1 MYKYLDHTS
10 DIGIL
15 VKSKNLKGLFEEAVF
30 AMFSLI
36 GKINAGAIHE
46 LPKEYNINLEDN
58 SYAELLVRFL
68 NEFLYFF
75 YAKNFLPVKI
85 SVPKTGKFFV
95 ESRVSFVRVNEKNFT
110 FLREIKAAT
119 YHGASVSGGGVPSRR
134 STTGRHPP
142 QAGKSFQAKILFD
155 V

>member
-15 VKSKNLKGLFEEAVF
+15 VKSKNLKELFEEAVF
-30 AMFSLI
+30 AMFSII
-36 GKINAGAIHE
+36 GE
-46 LPKEYNINLEDN
+46 RKETKTEEPRTSRSIEVKDD
-58 SYAELLVRFL
+58 SFEKLLVRFL
-68 NEFLYFF
+68 NEFLYLF

-85 SVPKTGKFFV
+85 SIPKTGKFFV
-95 ESRVSFVRVNEKNFT
+95 EARASFVRVNEKNFT

-119 YHGASVSGGGVPSRR
+119 YHGASVTGNGAPSGRFL
-134 STTGRHPP
+134 TGRHPLS
-142 QAGKSFQAKILFD
+142 AEKSFKAKILFD